1 MLYSHDVHAQVAP
14 GGEGV
19 VRWWGITSDVSTPG
33 QVTWGDA
40 PPVRPGGDGLGWVI
54 PGDASP
60 TYLLP
65 PVTNTISSF
74 YMTHISAGLRS
85 RVLGASKT
93 ACTL

>member
-1 MLYSHDVHAQVAP
+1 MHAQVAP

-54 PGDASP
+54 SRRYVPYLPS
-60 TYLLP
+60 TYSTTP
-65 PVTNTISSF
+65 PVTNTTSYRERLF
-74 YMTHISAGLRS
+74 RQLRQVVCLEIRS
-85 RVLGASKT
+85 IFNYIL
-93 ACTL
+93 